1 MPMEKSEIIKMARE
15 LLAAGQGKTATFA
28 QLSGQGA
35 KDKQLAKAIASYP
48 DPELAEAHRGKV
60 RVLIVIM
67 LIQAILAF
75 FIGYGIGYKIGPNA
89 PWIASALM
97 TLVPLAF
104 AWAFYANKAVAYEA
118 YVMLSILGVAR
129 TLDGF
134 ATAPASTLAGLV
146 ISAALCG
153 FVLYVQF
160 KVFPDLGFL
169 SPKKVDGKFVFTT

>member
-1 MPMEKSEIIKMARE
+1 MEKSEVKQMAQE

-28 QLSGQGA
+28 QLSGQGM
-35 KDKQLAKAIASYP
+35 KDKQLATVIASYP
-48 DPELAEAHRGKV
+48 DPELTEAHRGKV

-67 LIQAILAF
+67 LIQAVLAF
-75 FIGYGIGYKIGPNA
+75 FVGYGIGYKLGPNA
-89 PWIASALM
+89 PWIASALV

-134 ATAPASTLAGLV
+134 VTAPASTLGGLV

-153 FVLYVQF
+153 FVLYVQSR
-160 KVFPDLGFL
+160 VFPDLGFL
-169 SPKKVDGKFVFTT
+169 SPKKVAGKFVFSS